1 MSGSNPLIEARHVH
15 KRYPTRRGTRVMLGR
30 GGLGDWLSGR
40 KASHFDA
47 LSDISLEVGAGESL
61 GIIGRNGS
69 GKSTLLKILAGVTL
83 PSQGE
88 VTVRGRVASLL
99 ELGAGFHPMLTGREN
114 IYLNAGLLGMR
125 HAQVD
130 AVFDEIVA
138 FSGIG
143 EFIDQPVDTY
153 SSGMYVRIGFA
164 VAAHTNPDIFL
175 VDEVLSV
182 GDEEFQRKC
191 RRKIGELREQGK
203 TIVFVS
209 HDLGIVNTL
218 CERIVLLNKGEMIV
232 RDTPQNTINYYL
244 RQVGRDKGVHA
255 FARNELEAIH
265 CDGRLSLFLHQRE
278 LTASSGCRMSL
289 SALGQHHFSSD
300 AEWEVTEAGE
310 HHCVARGRMTRLPVT
325 LLWDIR
331 LEEDGRIVW
340 KMALDCEHAIAL
352 QRIELQMCFPVA
364 YTQWIYG
371 DLSGSFPELV
381 PSDLTWNVLVSPEAG
396 ASDVAALPAQ
406 GSAYPPV
413 LVHMDA
419 ADRRYRFFWANS
431 EYVVFSRL
439 LASQGIF
446 PDEAS
451 QFDVGQHEIMT
462 ITLDVTQA
470 PETVRERIR
479 STRTV
484 RAGGLAARFE
494 QGTIHLTHKGEELT
508 SFLHGYG
515 SMLIAHLWHDSMSLQ
530 WGAPEMLED
539 GGLRFEGLSRRFP
552 FTQTWELRPEGSA
565 IAWTV
570 WLDAREDFDA
580 QEYHCSVL
588 LRSEYDRWRT
598 PHESGSF
605 PPFDRDAAH
614 WTHLNHDYAPG
625 DCAEALSSTLPSVTL
640 KVTSAEVPFRMT
652 AINTR
657 YDENARV
664 LQALRPSEMGSLH
677 FSTGRHLLF
686 SGLISVCAEPPGQ
699 QGSDAGVS
707 THK

>member
-1 MSGSNPLIEARHVH
+1 
-15 KRYPTRRGTRVMLGR
+15 MLGR
-30 GGLGDWLSGR
+30 GGLGDWFSGR
-40 KASHFDA
+40 KGTSFDA

-83 PSQGE
+83 PTRGE
-88 VTVRGRVASLL
+88 VIVHGRVASLL

-114 IYLNAGLLGMR
+114 VYLNAGLLGMR

-218 CERIVLLNKGEMIV
+218 CERIVLLNKGKMIV
-232 RDTPQNTINYYL
+232 RDTPQSTINYYL
-244 RQVGRDKGVHA
+244 RQVGRDKGVHT
-255 FARNELEAIH
+255 FARGELEAIH
-265 CDGRLSLFLHQRE
+265 CDGRLSLFLRQRE
-278 LTASSGCRMSL
+278 LTASSGCTMSL
-289 SALGQHHFSSD
+289 AALGQHHFSHD
-300 AEWEVTEAGE
+300 AEWEVTEPGE
-310 HHCVARGRMTRLPVT
+310 NHCVARGRMTRLPII
-325 LLWDIR
+325 LIWEMRFED
-331 LEEDGRIVW
+331 DGRFTW
-340 KMALDCEHAIAL
+340 RMAMECEHPIAL
-352 QRIELQMCFPVA
+352 QRCEALCCLPVA

-371 DLSGSFPELV
+371 DLAGAFPEIV
-381 PSDLTWNVLVSPEAG
+381 PSDLAWNALVSPEAG
-396 ASDVAALPAQ
+396 EPDVAALAEAE
-406 GSAYPPV
+406 SEYPPL
-413 LVHMDA
+413 LVHLDA

-439 LASQGIF
+439 LVTQGIF
-446 PDEAS
+446 PEQTS
-451 QFDVGQHEIMT
+451 QFDVGRHELMT
-462 ITLDVTQA
+462 ITLDATQP
-470 PETVRERIR
+470 PEAVRERIR
-479 STRTV
+479 TTRTV
-484 RAGGLAARFE
+484 RAGRLAARFE
-494 QGTIHLTHKGEELT
+494 QGAIRLSIDDKPLT
-508 SFLHGYG
+508 SFLHVYG
-515 SMLIAHLWHDSMSLQ
+515 SMLLAHLWHDSMSLQ
-530 WGAPEMLED
+530 WGAPQPMDD
-539 GGLRFEGLSRRFP
+539 GGLRLQGISRRFP
-552 FTQTWELRPEGSA
+552 FTQTWEIDAAPEG
-565 IAWTV
+565 IRWTV
-570 WLDAREDFDA
+570 WLDAQEDFDA
-580 QEYHCSVL
+580 QEYHCSVV
-588 LRSEYDRWRT
+588 LRSDYDRWET
-598 PHESGSF
+598 CHESGVF
-605 PPFDRDAAH
+605 PPFDPEAAH
-614 WTHLNHDYAPG
+614 WRHLNRSYAPG
-625 DCAEALSSTLPSVTL
+625 SRAMALSSTLPSVTL
-640 KVTSAEVPFRMT
+640 EVTSVDIPFRMT

-686 SGLISVCAEPPGQ
+686 SGLISVSTEPGAT
-699 QGSDAGVS
+699 DTRTD
-707 THK
+707 THTEETTPTE